1 MRTAQL
7 VAKLSVGS
15 YPTFSP
21 LPHPFEGARRLF
33 SVTLVRPHDRLP
45 VRKYA
50 ALRCPDFP
58 LRAYSERQTVLL
70 CSAKVVIFCH
80 STPDLWKFGMCFY
93 FELEESLFS
102 FEPAAVSHQS
112 AVAAYHPVTGDYYR
126 YRIGSVYRSDGTHC
140 LGIAYP

>member
-21 LPHPFEGARRLF
+21 LPHPSRMRRLF

-70 CSAKVVIFCH
+70 WGAKVVIFCH
-80 STPDLWKFGMCFY
+80 SILYLWKFGMCFD
-93 FELEESLFS
+93 FELEESLFFVES
-102 FEPAAVSHQS
+102 AAVSHQS
-112 AVAAYHPVTGDYYR
+112 SVAAYHPVAGDYYR
-126 YRIGSVYRSDGTHC
+126 YRIGSVCRSDGTHC
-140 LGIAYP
+140 LRIAYP